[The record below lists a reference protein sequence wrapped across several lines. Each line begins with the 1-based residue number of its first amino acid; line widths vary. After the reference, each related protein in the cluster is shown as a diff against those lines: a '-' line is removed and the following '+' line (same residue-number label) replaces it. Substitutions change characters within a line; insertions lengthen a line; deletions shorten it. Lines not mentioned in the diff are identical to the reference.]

1 MTQIKDRAGEPS
13 CQPTVRGP
21 GGFRNGGYFK
31 WLTSCVACK
40 PARVVAGRALA
51 IAQQL
56 LPCYLAGRICAQRR
70 NSVRHPSFRWPPVR
84 ESPAPLS
91 LDCHFYIQQVHEKM
105 WSLGDSNP

>member
-1 MTQIKDRAGEPS
+1 MTQIKDRAGEPG
-13 CQPTVRGP
+13 CQPAVRGP

-40 PARVVAGRALA
+40 PARAVAGRALA

-70 NSVRHPSFRWPPVR
+70 NSVRHPSFRWPYEKVR
-84 ESPAPLS
+84 HRRHLTVT
-91 LDCHFYIQQVHEKM
+91 FI
-105 WSLGDSNP
+105 SNKYTKKCGA